1 MTASITVRPTAA
13 AELERGDLIRHQGE
27 TRQILRVC
35 DYDENRIV
43 IYFHEGSDVRW
54 ADAMVDVVVPP
65 EPEPAPEP
73 GPAWPTEPCIRILDG
88 HRVQRDLGGA
98 IALRTGA
105 RAYRLFLD
113 GDEAGLVLRDEDD
126 EAIEEWEALSVVP
139 TEAVRAIS
147 ARLDEL
153 DGADPRTS
161 PGCRIVVR
169 ALRVAEAAR
178 SLVQVA
184 DTGEAVD

>member
-1 MTASITVRPTAA
+1 MTDTITIRPTPAA
-13 AELERGDLIRHQGE
+13 DLERGDLIRHHGE

-35 DYDENRIV
+35 DYGTEHVV
-43 IYFHEGSDVRW
+43 IYSHDGSTTHRS
-54 ADAMVDVVVPP
+54 DALLDVVVPS
-65 EPEPAPEP
+65 EPEPAPEAE
-73 GPAWPTEPCIRILDG
+73 PAWPTEPIIRILDG

-139 TEAVRAIS
+139 TEAVRALA
-147 ARLDEL
+147 ARIDEL

-184 DTGEAVD
+184 DTGEAED